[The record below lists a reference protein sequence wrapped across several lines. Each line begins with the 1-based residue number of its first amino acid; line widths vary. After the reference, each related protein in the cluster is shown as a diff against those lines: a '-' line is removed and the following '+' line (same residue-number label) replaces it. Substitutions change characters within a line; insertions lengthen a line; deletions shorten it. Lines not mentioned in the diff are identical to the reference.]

1 MVDLFGL
8 TAAQF
13 ETFLLVFVRVS
24 SMLFMFPIF
33 SAPQI
38 PVIARLGFAALFSY
52 IVYHLVPLVPA
63 AGGLYDL
70 ALAVVCQI
78 VLGLIVG
85 FVASLVFTGIQFA
98 GELIDLQIG
107 FAVANVLNPQT
118 QQQVTIIGE
127 FELAIATLIFLA
139 TDSHFFLLQG
149 IAGSFSL
156 VPLPLI
162 NLDPSVA
169 GNVTLFVT
177 QAFLIVFKI
186 AAPISVALFLTN
198 VALAFAARVAP
209 QMNVFVIG
217 LPLQI
222 GVGLIMMAISLPLL
236 GTVGPELFQNIS
248 RQMDIVMRGL
258 RAT

>member
-1 MVDLFGL
+1 MVDVFGL
-8 TAAQF
+8 TGAQF

-24 SMLFMFPIF
+24 AMLFIFPIF

-38 PVIARLGFAALFSY
+38 PILARLGLAGLISFILFK
-52 IVYHLVPLVPA
+52 VVPVLPA
-63 AGGLYDL
+63 SPGLYEL
-70 ALAVVCQI
+70 ALGVLCQI

-107 FAVANVLNPQT
+107 FAVANVLNPAT

-149 IAGSFSL
+149 IAGSFTL
-156 VPLPLI
+156 IPLPLI

-169 GNVTLFVT
+169 GNIVLFVA
-177 QAFLIVFKI
+177 QAFFIVFKI

-222 GVGLIMMAISLPLL
+222 GVGLIMMAISIPLL
-236 GTVGPELFQNIS
+236 GSVGPTLFANIAQ
-248 RQMDIVMRGL
+248 QMDTIMRGL
-258 RAT
+258 RAG

>member
-1 MVDLFGL
+1 MVDIFGL
-8 TAAQF
+8 TGAQF

-24 SMLFMFPIF
+24 AMLFLFPVF

-38 PVIARLGFAALFSY
+38 PILARLGLSGLFSF
-52 IVYHLVPLVPA
+52 IIFRLVPVVHVSP
-63 AGGLYDL
+63 GLYEL
-70 ALAVVCQI
+70 GLGIISQI

-85 FVASLVFTGIQFA
+85 FVASLVFAGIQFA

-107 FAVANVLNPQT
+107 FAVANVLNPAT

-149 IAGSFSL
+149 IAGSFNL
-156 VPLPLI
+156 VPLPFI

-169 GNVTLFVT
+169 GNVVLFVA
-177 QAFLIVFKI
+177 QAFFAVFKI

-222 GVGLIMMAISLPLL
+222 GVGLIMMGISLPLL
-236 GTVGPELFQNIS
+236 GIVGPQLFQNIAQ
-248 RQMDIVMRGL
+248 QMDVIMRGL